1 MRRFAVRSA
10 ALAVTAVL
18 ALPLMTPPSL
28 EAQEGTSFPTPLVE
42 ADRALR
48 AGESTRALEL
58 IRSFQQGDDPD
69 PEFLGLALFEKA
81 LASAQLG
88 DMEEAA
94 CLFGQATYLNDYFQ
108 GVPLDAYPSGP
119 ELAAAVNPP
128 EPQDLGTGFQRPVGV
143 ETVMPEMT
151 DRLRSQM
158 AGAPVVLRTIV
169 TADGRVVVRS
179 VVSSPHG
186 EAALAA
192 IDGVCRWRFEPAV
205 DPAGDAVPVWFE
217 LTFGGE

>member
-1 MRRFAVRSA
+1 MRRFVVPAATLA
-10 ALAVTAVL
+10 ALA
-18 ALPLMTPPSL
+18 ALLLLTPGNLP
-28 EAQEGTSFPTPLVE
+28 AQEGTSFPAPLVE

-58 IRSFQQGDDPD
+58 IRAFQQGDDPD
-69 PEFLGLALFEKA
+69 PEYLGLALFEKA

-94 CLFGQATYLNDYFQ
+94 CLYGQATYLNDYFQ
-108 GVPLDAYPSGP
+108 GIALDAYPSGP
-119 ELAAAVNPP
+119 ELAAVVNPA
-128 EPQDLGTGFQRPVGV
+128 EPRDLGTGFSRPVGV

-151 DRLRSQM
+151 DRLRAQM
-158 AGAPVVLRTIV
+158 AEAPVVLRTIV
-169 TADGRVVVRS
+169 TADGRAVVRQ

-192 IDGVCRWRFEPAV
+192 IDGVCRWRFEPATN
-205 DPAGDAVPVWFE
+205 PEGDAVPVWFE